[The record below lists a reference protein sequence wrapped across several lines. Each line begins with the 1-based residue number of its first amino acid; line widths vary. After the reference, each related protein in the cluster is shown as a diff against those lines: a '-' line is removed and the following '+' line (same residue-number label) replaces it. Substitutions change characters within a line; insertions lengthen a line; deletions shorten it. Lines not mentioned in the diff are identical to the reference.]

1 MNDRCRQRNL
11 TRLAAQLPQLVAAA
25 RCEPLSY
32 EAFWQRALAEERH
45 GRAARAQARR
55 VRAARLPVPARLEHF
70 ACRFQ
75 PTVAERMIRELAR
88 VQLQETATHGVRLG
102 PPGVGKTH

>member
-45 GRAARAQARR
+45 G
-55 VRAARLPVPARLEHF
+55 RAARLPVPARLEHF